1 MANRGQRCGY
11 VFRVTTADYNVN
23 VNTSTNLAA
32 GAVFN
37 IGTGGGTFDVTAGRV
52 FTVDDGIGAG
62 TAIANAQLQGAG
74 TLTKIG
80 TGTLSLGNGTSN
92 FALPN
97 LQGTAPLQQ
106 GQGPGLSDYVLG
118 ETTGSPTVTLLQSEL
133 PTHQHF
139 FMATSAAGTTESAP
153 NNQLGV
159 GGSGQKGQSYFANL
173 YSPSAPNQI
182 MSPVAIG
189 ITGGGL
195 PHNNMMPY
203 LTLNFCIAMQGVFP
217 PRT

>member
-1 MANRGQRCGY
+1 MEGTIAEIRLFAGNFAPRSWAFCQGQILSIAQNTALFSLLG
-11 VFRVTTADYNVN
+11 TTY
-23 VNTSTNLAA
+23 
-32 GAVFN
+32 G
-37 IGTGGGTFDVTAGRV
+37 
-52 FTVDDGIGAG
+52 
-62 TAIANAQLQGAG
+62 
-74 TLTKIG
+74 
-80 TGTLSLGNGTSN
+80 GNGTSN

-217 PRT
+217 PRP